1 VISTENGQAENNLA
15 PACKTDVISRLREL
29 LDNGDEV
36 DKCNASRALGSI
48 GATEAIDDLV
58 LRLRDE
64 DIDVCIDAAEALGK
78 LRADRVVP
86 ALLDSLMNDPDGEL
100 KTAIVSALGEIRDAR
115 SIPLLLEI
123 AEQPPADMLRDSN
136 EDWDDWWD
144 MQQQA
149 VVALGNMKVEKA
161 IPVLLK
167 LLDDQEALDIEHKIL
182 MALVRI
188 GDQGERTVI
197 DQMQS
202 ASSLSRRRAAHALS
216 LSTNPATLAPLAA
229 GLKDSSED
237 VRLSVLQALVDRRA
251 TKYLSA
257 IELLNRDRSEKVR
270 QASILA
276 CEELRK
282 WVDAEVEPEVVKQLS
297 KDPDAEVRATYL
309 RSLHDKDLKMD
320 EAELQELVYGALN
333 DSSEQ
338 VLAAAL
344 PLLPRLSDVSANE
357 TLLIDL
363 LQRPKLSLQLMQICI
378 QTLVRLSRWNER
390 IAQALTRLINHQDSA
405 IRLAALQGL
414 MSLENGVDA
423 LKMANQDDSPIDIV
437 NQALNGRIVLEVEVA
452 SPQETAGEALDQAD
466 ADAASGAPA
475 ADEEEAQAVNSTLE
489 SIMQDN
495 RIVESSLREASP
507 PLQSELDP
515 ESPLNEYRDL
525 VQSNIVRGEW
535 LFDQK
540 EKVSAARDVPRLAA
554 RVLSSIPAHLSAQ
567 KTTGIID
574 SLLSALNSSDD
585 KLRCHAAEAI
595 MLIALDNP
603 KTPGIEYT
611 YGGLVTQFHNEQWD
625 LKLACMRALAAIRN
639 RAAIPIILSA
649 LEHQRTAL
657 RVQALNSITDLQLHG
672 DPLLK
677 NTHLPADPPTL
688 TEWVNTL
695 IDCLQDAETGVR
707 YAAVANLESCLQD
720 EEISQQAELIK
731 TVIEKI
737 VSAAFNNRGGRTR
750 DMALVLKQVAP
761 EQGTANLLQ
770 RLKELPGSYDRR
782 FAIEMLEEMYRSTPA
797 GPASHL
803 N

>member
-1 VISTENGQAENNLA
+1 MA
-15 PACKTDVISRLREL
+15 PACKTKVISCLREL

-100 KTAIVSALGEIRDAR
+100 KTAIVKALGEIRDAR

-123 AEQPPADMLRDSN
+123 AEQPPQDMQQDSN

-149 VVALGNMKVEKA
+149 VVALGNMQVEKA
-161 IPVLLK
+161 IPVLHK
-167 LLDDQEALDIEHKIL
+167 LLDDQEALDIEHQIL
-182 MALVRI
+182 QALVRI
-188 GDQGERTVI
+188 GDVGERTVI
-197 DQMQS
+197 DQLQS
-202 ASSLSRRRAAHALS
+202 VSSLSRRRAAHALS

-237 VRLSVLQALVDRRA
+237 VRLSVMQALVDRRA

-282 WVDAEVEPEVVKQLS
+282 WVDAEVEPAVVKQLS
-297 KDPDAEVRATYL
+297 KDPDADVRATYL
-309 RSLHDKDLKMD
+309 CSLHDKDLKID

-338 VLAAAL
+338 VLAAAI
-344 PLLPRLSDVSANE
+344 PLLPRLSDVRASE
-357 TLLIDL
+357 TLLVDL
-363 LQRPKLSLQLMQICI
+363 LQRPRLSLPLMQVCI
-378 QTLVRLSRWNER
+378 QTLVQLSRWNDG

-405 IRLAALQGL
+405 IRLAALQAL
-414 MSLENGVDA
+414 MSLESGVGA
-423 LKMANQDDSPIDIV
+423 LKVTDQDNSPIDIV
-437 NQALNGRIVLEVEVA
+437 NQALNGRIVLEVEVTPLEE
-452 SPQETAGEALDQAD
+452 STMEETDQAD
-466 ADAASGAPA
+466 AEMEAQDTS
-475 ADEEEAQAVNSTLE
+475 DEEAQPVTSTLE

-495 RIVESSLREASP
+495 RVVESSLRESSP
-507 PLQSELDP
+507 PLPSEIDP
-515 ESPLNEYRDL
+515 ESPLSEYRDL
-525 VQSNIVRGEW
+525 VQNNIVRGEW

-540 EKVSAARDVPRLAA
+540 EKVTAARDVPRLAA
-554 RVLSSIPAHLSAQ
+554 TVLSSIPAHLSTQ
-567 KTTGIID
+567 KTMRIID

-585 KLRCHAAEAI
+585 KLRCHAADAI
-595 MLIALDNP
+595 MQIALDNP

-625 LKLACMRALAAIRN
+625 LKLACMRALTAIRN

-677 NTHLPADPPTL
+677 NAHLPEAPPTL

-695 IDCLQDAETGVR
+695 IDCLQDAESGVR
-707 YAAVANLESCLQD
+707 YAAVANLESCLQH
-720 EEISQQAELIK
+720 EEISQQAELIG

-750 DMALVLKQVAP
+750 DMALVLKQFAP

-782 FAIEMLEEMYRSTPA
+782 FAIEMLEEMYRSTPP
-797 GPASHL
+797 GLASHL